1 MNYVAELFA
10 EQSAL
15 ARIFLVFGVS
25 VVAHLVAIVIR
36 NLTLALGRR
45 IELKSFTK
53 ARTIIQLISGVTI
66 FGVYFGAFG
75 MLLSEFG
82 ISLTAYLASASVIG
96 LAVAFGSQSIVQ
108 DFITGLTV
116 ILSDLVHVDDMVEI
130 SGQTGIV
137 KAIGMRFTVL
147 QNAMGAEVYI
157 PNRTLT
163 SMINNPR
170 GYVFCLVDINLDPEE
185 SIREQMLRR
194 IQEHTRGLLEQFP
207 GIFLG
212 AVEQEEMQTTASGKR
227 FVRIKF
233 KIWPGRGAPI
243 ETTYRQDM
251 LASVKKLNPQYMDS
265 WISINYEVGQR

>member
-1 MNYVAELFA
+1 MNYMAEMFA

-15 ARIFLVFGVS
+15 ARIFLVLGVS
-25 VVAHLVAIVIR
+25 AVAHLVAILIR
-36 NLTLALGRR
+36 NLTLTLGRR

-137 KAIGMRFTVL
+137 KSIGMRFTVL

-163 SMINNPR
+163 SMINYPR
-170 GYVFCLVDINLDPEE
+170 GYVFCLVDINLDPEAI
-185 SIREQMLRR
+185 IREQMLHK
-194 IQEHTRGLLEQFP
+194 IQEHTRG
-207 GIFLG
+207 
-212 AVEQEEMQTTASGKR
+212 
-227 FVRIKF
+227 
-233 KIWPGRGAPI
+233 
-243 ETTYRQDM
+243 D
-251 LASVKKLNPQYMDS
+251 N
-265 WISINYEVGQR
+265 

>member
-1 MNYVAELFA
+1 MNGIIEVFA
-10 EQSAL
+10 EQNTL
-15 ARIFLVFGVS
+15 ARIFLVLGVS
-25 VVAHLVAIVIR
+25 VTAHLVAIMIR
-36 NLTLALGRR
+36 NFSLWMGRR

-53 ARTIIQLISGVTI
+53 ARTIVQLVSGVTI

-82 ISLTAYLASASVIG
+82 ISLAAYLASASVIG

-137 KAIGMRFTVL
+137 KSIGMRFTVL
-147 QNAMGAEVYI
+147 QNAMGAEVFI

-163 SMINNPR
+163 SMINYPR
-170 GYVFCLVDINLDPEE
+170 GYVRCLVDINLDPDEA
-185 SIREQMLRR
+185 IRQQMLRK
-194 IQEHTRGLLEQFP
+194 IHEHTRGLLEQFP
-207 GIFLG
+207 GIFR
-212 AVEQEEMQTTASGKR
+212 APVEQDEMRTTASGKR

-251 LASVKKLNPQYMDS
+251 LASVKKLSPQYLES
-265 WISINYEVGQR
+265 WISINYEVDSQ